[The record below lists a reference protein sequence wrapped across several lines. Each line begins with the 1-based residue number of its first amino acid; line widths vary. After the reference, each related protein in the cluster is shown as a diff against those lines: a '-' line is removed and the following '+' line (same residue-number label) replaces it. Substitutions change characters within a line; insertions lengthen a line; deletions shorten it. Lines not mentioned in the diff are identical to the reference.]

1 MLSLTPLSLRN
12 RSERNTMLC
21 GISVQS
27 RVSVGSSS
35 PPSLSLLLY
44 SLFLLCICTKKDAWQ
59 GWGGGAGRRGYC
71 MKWIRKGSG
80 NRVLGI
86 HPTSPHTHRQR
97 YRLLWECI
105 HSILCCIQECSMH
118 YQICTTNISLSG
130 PMQPSARL
138 GEPRN

>member
-35 PPSLSLLLY
+35 PPLSLSLFSFPPLHLHKEGC
-44 SLFLLCICTKKDAWQ
+44 LAGL
-59 GWGGGAGRRGYC
+59 GWGAGRRGYC

-105 HSILCCIQECSMH
+105 HSIPCCIQECSVH